1 MVDRDEFE
9 TTRRT
14 AWKALGLAGIGTAVG
29 GLGSVGAA
37 IYGSNRPE
45 QETGGEADGKTV
57 RGSYDREEVQ
67 QLKACVDEDEMR
79 GFGKSIDEL
88 LNPDEGRTVNRFEYV
103 HDGSGDPS
111 DVGSSIR
118 YEVEL
123 EGTGETHELG
133 WYKVENEVL
142 EPFAEAKNYDGGL
155 GEYAEENC

>member
-1 MVDRDEFE
+1 M
-9 TTRRT
+9 TRRKV
-14 AWKALGLAGIGTAVG
+14 WKLG
-29 GLGSVGAA
+29 GLTAGGFALTGLLGGAA
-37 IYGSNRPE
+37 WHDARNRPK

-88 LNPDEGRTVNRFEYV
+88 LNPDEGRTVTRFEYV
-103 HDGSGDPS
+103 HDGSGEPS